1 MSISAAEEAKILAL
15 AGFGFCPGLAETF
28 DRRLINTTLAPATGV
43 MQMSGIFLPA
53 GLPVTNINFITGAT
67 GVTTNTNNWA
77 ALYTGALA
85 LMAQSTTDAGSTDYA
100 LNTKFTKTLTA
111 VQIAPY
117 SGLYYIAWMQA
128 ATTPALL
135 LACAGPAA
143 NIANNDT
150 PIIAATSTGSLTT
163 AAPNPAGAL
172 TGQIAS
178 FYAYVS

>member
-1 MSISAAEEAKILAL
+1 MGRSW
-15 AGFGFCPGLAETF
+15 
-28 DRRLINTTLAPATGV
+28 
-43 MQMSGIFLPA
+43 
-53 GLPVTNINFITGAT
+53 
-67 GVTTNTNNWA
+67 TNTNNWA

-143 NIANNDT
+143 NIANNDL